1 MAFRHFCHQSC
12 PEEAGYDAEGVP
24 LLMAPCFPPSLR
36 APPLRSPARTR
47 QRASGRLLTACV
59 GSGLLGAAALGV
71 GALAGVESSAS
82 SFTCFAEGLRSSG
95 PLLSPRRG
103 ARWLGGPR
111 RGCAAAAGDGEGDP
125 AGEKARGYQF
135 GDLFINKLTGKD
147 NYKFGD
153 ISRFFGGKLEEA
165 ACAFTGKDKYE
176 FGDLSRTLDEKAK
189 DQVGKFT
196 GKEAYDF
203 GDISKEIA
211 RRVNEGEVD
220 PQDLSLLL
228 RVLIVSG
235 IGLLPVAHLLPVQV
249 LLSILNWNLQAE
261 VSQNVSGKVTGAVA
275 AELDRRAK
283 GAVLGTGNEDYVLG
297 DMTRAQMKRALQG
310 ITGKEEYEFGDI
322 TKAVVAKMQGD
333 GAAASKEDSPRRDPV
348 KFVTPVA

>member
-1 MAFRHFCHQSC
+1 
-12 PEEAGYDAEGVP
+12 
-24 LLMAPCFPPSLR
+24 
-36 APPLRSPARTR
+36 
-47 QRASGRLLTACV
+47 
-59 GSGLLGAAALGV
+59 
-71 GALAGVESSAS
+71 
-82 SFTCFAEGLRSSG
+82 
-95 PLLSPRRG
+95 LSPRRG
-103 ARWLGGPR
+103 GARLLLGGPR
-111 RGCAAAAGDGEGDP
+111 ISCAAAAGDGEGNP
-125 AGEKARGYQF
+125 SGEKERGYQF

-147 NYKFGD
+147 NYEFGD
-153 ISRFFGGKLEEA
+153 ISRFVGGKLEEA

-189 DQVGKFT
+189 EQVGKFT

-211 RRVNEGEVD
+211 RRVNEGEVN

-228 RVLIVSG
+228 RVLVVSG
-235 IGLLPVAHLLPVQV
+235 IGILPVAHLLPVQV

-261 VSQNVSGKVTGAVA
+261 VSLNVSGKVTGAVA

-322 TKAVVAKMQGD
+322 TKAVVAKLQGQGD
-333 GAAASKEDSPRRDPV
+333 GAAASKEDSPRREPT
-348 KFVTPVA
+348 KLVTPVA